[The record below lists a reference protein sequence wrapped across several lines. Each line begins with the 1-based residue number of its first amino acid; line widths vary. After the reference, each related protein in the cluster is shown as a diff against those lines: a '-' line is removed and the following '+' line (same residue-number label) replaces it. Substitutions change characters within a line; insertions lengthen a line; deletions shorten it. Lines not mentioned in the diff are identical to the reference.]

1 MEYIIIGLG
10 ISICIY
16 IFSKAK
22 RRINTNNKELL
33 NNLKNYDL
41 QKYKTNIK
49 ESNKK

>member
-10 ISICIY
+10 ISIY

-22 RRINTNNKELL
+22 RHINTNNKELL

-41 QKYKTNIK
+41 QKYKTNTK
-49 ESNKK
+49 ESDKK